1 MGKPRACQGKLFWEA
16 CVYLPT
22 HVSENVKRRHLLC
35 KTVFDIWMKS
45 CKSSRILA
53 IAWIKKKTY
62 HWLNC
67 LALKSYPTSDPS
79 GIFWGMVNPS
89 PLIIHL
95 PMNPM
100 SKNPILNQR
109 FWDVFLLYDM
119 EKVYSKP
126 NWPEVSIWTRPWRY
140 HETAKHTLDMIR

>member
-1 MGKPRACQGKLFWEA
+1 MDEMMQ
-16 CVYLPT
+16 
-22 HVSENVKRRHLLC
+22 LLKNTANC
-35 KTVFDIWMKS
+35 LNFT
-45 CKSSRILA
+45 
-53 IAWIKKKTY
+53 KTY

-109 FWDVFLLYDM
+109 FWDVFYYMIWRRFTVSPTGQRFPSEHVLGDIM
-119 EKVYSKP
+119 KP
-126 NWPEVSIWTRPWRY
+126 PSIPW
-140 HETAKHTLDMIR
+140 I